1 MALSVVTVIFG
12 IVAITKS
19 SQLTEGIVRFIG
31 VSFIVYA
38 VLGVVSL
45 IQVKHMTDRVKD
57 AVDSVSD
64 IEVDAKEVY
73 DDK

>member
-1 MALSVVTVIFG
+1 M
-12 IVAITKS
+12 
-19 SQLTEGIVRFIG
+19 
-31 VSFIVYA
+31 YA

-45 IQVKHMTDRVKD
+45 IQVKHMTDKVKD

-64 IEVDAKEVY
+64 IEVDAKEVD